1 MTTVIVEKDT
11 QVNQETKRILKRF
24 ARKRDNLIPILQ
36 EVQGM
41 LGYLPR
47 EAMLEIADYLD
58 VSEMDAYGEMKRSS
72 ALW

>member
-58 VSEMDAYGEMKRSS
+58 VSEMDAYGEMKR
-72 ALW
+72 